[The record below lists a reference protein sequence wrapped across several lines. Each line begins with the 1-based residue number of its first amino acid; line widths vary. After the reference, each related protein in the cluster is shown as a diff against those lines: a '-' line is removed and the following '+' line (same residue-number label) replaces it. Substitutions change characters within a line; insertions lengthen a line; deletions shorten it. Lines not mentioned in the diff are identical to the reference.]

1 MIISKKNSL
10 RILLL
15 IVLCCF
21 SKVSVSQTASDGAGE
36 ILDLMPAII
45 AASKQNGQ
53 TPPSISP
60 VPPAIEL
67 GDFRIFK
74 VNVIDR
80 SSPSPTFFNE
90 TIVTFDS
97 QNRPFRSTVKFLIGP
112 LAPRT
117 NVSTSTYND
126 LGNIESTEAIVDVNG
141 RADIFPKQFSYD
153 TQARL
158 VKTTQTN
165 PDGSLSIVEFGYSN
179 NGRLSNARISSSIN
193 GPDRIEEEH
202 TFSYDSAG
210 RIKSN
215 RIVGPLISELNH
227 EHAYDSGGNLR
238 ETVILGLNSRTVITR
253 LPRVGNKQIHQS
265 VTDLGNGNVQRS
277 DVEYF
282 YEPGACERVLEQ
294 NHPRVVAAAIVGQP
308 HSLDLGCVKR

>member
-1 MIISKKNSL
+1 MIA
-10 RILLL
+10 
-15 IVLCCF
+15 LCCF
-21 SKVSVSQTASDGAGE
+21 SKVSVSQTASDTSGE
-36 ILDLMPAII
+36 ILDFMPAII
-45 AASKQNGQ
+45 KASIKNGQ
-53 TPPSISP
+53 TPPLISP

-67 GDFRIFK
+67 GNFRVFK
-74 VNVIDR
+74 VNAIDR
-80 SSPSPTFFNE
+80 SSPSADFFNE

-117 NVSTSTYND
+117 NISTSTYND
-126 LGNIESTEAIVDVNG
+126 LGNIESTEVIVDVNG
-141 RADIFPKQFSYD
+141 LADLIPKQFSYD

-165 PDGSLSIVEFGYSN
+165 PDGSLSIVEFDYSN
-179 NGRLSNARISSSIN
+179 NGRLSNARVSSFSN
-193 GPDRIEEEH
+193 GQNRIEEEH

-215 RIVGPLISELNH
+215 RIAGPLIPELNH
-227 EHAYDSGGNLR
+227 EHTYDSGGNLR
-238 ETVILGLNSRTVITR
+238 ETVIIGPNSRTVITR

-265 VTDLGNGNVQRS
+265 VANLGNGDIHRS
-277 DVEYF
+277 DVEYI
-282 YEPGACERVLEQ
+282 YEPGVCTRVLEQ